1 MKITVKVHGT
11 LMKYIADYDHEKGL
25 DLEFPDNTDASELV
39 NYLGIPKSSVGM
51 VSVNGH
57 QVKSE
62 NPASAWCPSTGTR
75 SNPTAS
81 CRTVRSSKYSSQFSE
96 DDSGWCYRGDSFNN

>member
-25 DLEFPDNTDASELV
+25 ALEFPDDTDAAALI

-57 QVKSE
+57 QVKSDGILLDGAIVKVFQ
-62 NPASAWCPSTGTR
+62 PIFG
-75 SNPTAS
+75 
-81 CRTVRSSKYSSQFSE
+81 
-96 DDSGWCYRGDSFNN
+96 G

>member
-11 LMKYIADYDHEKGL
+11 LMKYITDYDHEKGL
-25 DLEFPDNTDASELV
+25 ELEFPDHTDASALV

-57 QVKSE
+57 QVKSDGIL
-62 NPASAWCPSTGTR
+62 PDGAIVKIFQPIFG
-75 SNPTAS
+75 
-81 CRTVRSSKYSSQFSE
+81 
-96 DDSGWCYRGDSFNN
+96 G